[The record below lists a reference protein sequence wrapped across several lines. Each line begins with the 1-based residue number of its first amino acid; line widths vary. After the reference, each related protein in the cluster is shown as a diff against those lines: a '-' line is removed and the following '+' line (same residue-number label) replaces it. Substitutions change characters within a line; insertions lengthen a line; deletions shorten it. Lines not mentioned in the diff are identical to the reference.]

1 MLPKLVLVEGLPGSG
16 KSTTA
21 QFLAR
26 QLRLAGHP
34 ASWHHEGETPHPVLR
49 RPADSP
55 MWAGYFADRLERWR
69 EFAAPFGATD
79 RIWILLDRL
88 GLSLVEAPAPSG
100 AALRR
105 VVGTYRGGGAASRR
119 CAVALGGAGLV
130 LDGLLWP
137 SDPLLPLPSG
147 GFEIES
153 WPFELDFEEDGTG
166 AVCAMRVTGPP
177 LGWGRVDGVYERL

>member
-1 MLPKLVLVEGLPGSG
+1 VLREILAQRGPALEVQTRCAFDESPYAAARGVSGVEGWLGYWREHAG
-16 KSTTA
+16 IA
-21 QFLAR
+21 DDVLAR
-26 QLRLAGHP
+26 SPLDILHVAGDR
-34 ASWHHEGETPHPVLR
+34 AAAR
-49 RPADSP
+49 R
-55 MWAGYFADRLERWR
+55 
-69 EFAAPFGATD
+69 
-79 RIWILLDRL
+79 ILLDRL

-105 VVGTYRGGGAASRR
+105 VVGTYRGGGAASRQ